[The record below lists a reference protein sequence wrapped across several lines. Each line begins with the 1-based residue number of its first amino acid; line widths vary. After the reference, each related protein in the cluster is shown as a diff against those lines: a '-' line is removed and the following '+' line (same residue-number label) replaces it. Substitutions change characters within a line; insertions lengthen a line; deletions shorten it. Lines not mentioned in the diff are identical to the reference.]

1 MTRRLRG
8 HNMTSASLVAAVVVG
23 ISVPVVAQQLAPS
36 GPATQ
41 EEALKRNVQV
51 FEMALGKAIINAGV
65 KVAEWAQKIDPTVR
79 LEYMA
84 PPEVRAVP
92 LMDNSLVFHVD
103 VAELGVTSALWTA
116 RQKFGPQPP
125 PQQQGGSASRV
136 GGTAAAPDSVR
147 VGTLPE
153 MTPSQYMTEQVRE
166 ALINAILDSPT
177 MLPLLAAGQTLT
189 VACNP
194 VDVLVTNQL
203 YQNTSKKLVL
213 QIKGEDMVA
222 LREGKIS
229 REEAKKRII
238 ERRF

>member
-1 MTRRLRG
+1 MTGRLRG
-8 HNMTSASLVAAVVVG
+8 HSMTSASLVAAVMVG
-23 ISVPVVAQQLAPS
+23 ITVPVIAQQQAPS
-36 GPATQ
+36 GPPAQ

-51 FEMALGKAIINAGV
+51 FEMALRSAIIEAGV
-65 KVAEWAQKIDPTVR
+65 KVAQWAQKIDSSVR
-79 LEYMA
+79 LEYVA

-116 RQKFGPQPP
+116 RQKFGPQPQTP
-125 PQQQGGSASRV
+125 QQGGAASRV
-136 GGTAAAPDSVR
+136 GGTAAAPDSAR
-147 VGTLPE
+147 VGTLPD

-166 ALINAILDSPT
+166 ALINAILDSAT
-177 MLPLLAAGQTLT
+177 MLPLLSSGQTLT

-203 YQNTSKKLVL
+203 YRNTSKKLVL
-213 QIKGEDMVA
+213 QIKGEDLVA
-222 LREGKIS
+222 LREGKLT
-229 REEAKKRII
+229 REQAKERIT